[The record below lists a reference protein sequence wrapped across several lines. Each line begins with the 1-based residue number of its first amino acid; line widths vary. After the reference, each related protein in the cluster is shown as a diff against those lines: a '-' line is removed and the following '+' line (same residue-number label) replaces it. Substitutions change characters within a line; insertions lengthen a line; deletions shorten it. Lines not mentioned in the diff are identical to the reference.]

1 MNGGGNTIS
10 EPLEEARERSLEDD
24 VRDVVGQ
31 ARDYA
36 RTEFAFQ
43 KTRAAYAGKSAGW
56 IALWVGA
63 ALVFVFFA
71 LMALVFGAI
80 LALAPLITAL
90 GATAAVT
97 GVLLVLAA
105 LSGVSALHRW
115 RKVTELFSD
124 EDAP

>member
-1 MNGGGNTIS
+1 MNGGGNIIS
-10 EPLEEARERSLEDD
+10 EPIEEARERSLEDD

-31 ARDYA
+31 ARDYV
-36 RTEFAFQ
+36 RSEMAFQ

-63 ALVFVFFA
+63 VLVFLFFA

-80 LALAPLITAL
+80 MVLTPLITAL

-97 GVLLVLAA
+97 GVLLVLAL
-105 LSGVSALHRW
+105 LSGLNALRRW
-115 RKVTELFSD
+115 RKMSALFSD